1 MHKIKALTTVIAC
14 ALSLSACSMA
24 PVYER
29 PTAPVPGEYPASPAS
44 SLNAE
49 ATLVDWESFIQL
61 APLRALVASALSH
74 NRDLRQAL
82 LNVETA
88 RAQYGIE
95 RADRLPSINANGA
108 LDRQRVPGQST
119 PARPT
124 GVQSTYRADVG
135 LNAFEIDLFGRVRN
149 LSEAALQEYL
159 ASEQAARTVRIT
171 LVSNVS
177 EAYLRY
183 TAAQARLAVTQQTLA
198 AREKSLELVQ
208 MRGQM
213 GSATELDTQEALGLL
228 EQARI
233 ERSRTQR
240 ESLQARYALQLLVG
254 EDELSANLVA
264 GSTDD
269 VFFQDVHAGLPSSL
283 LSRRPDLLAAEH
295 RIQARNANIGAARAA
310 FFPRI
315 TLTGSLGTAGPEL
328 SDLFSAGSR
337 TWQFLPQVSLPIFSG
352 GRNQSNLD
360 LANLRKESSI
370 VEYEKA
376 IQTAFTEVA
385 DALASRSTLQQ
396 QLDSQK
402 KLVATSG
409 RTLSL
414 AQLRYQSGVDSHLR
428 YLDAQR
434 ADFINRLALID
445 TWSALQVSRIQLYK
459 SLGGSENQHVSE

>member
-1 MHKIKALTTVIAC
+1 MHKINALTSAVVC
-14 ALSLSACSMA
+14 ALALSACSMA

-29 PTAPVPGEYPASPAS
+29 PAAPVPSEYPQSSTPSLKTEASLP
-44 SLNAE
+44 
-49 ATLVDWESFIQL
+49 DWESFVQL
-61 APLRALVASALSH
+61 APLRALVASALTH

-108 LDRQRVPGQST
+108 LDRQRIPEQLS
-119 PARPT
+119 PT
-124 GVQSTYRADVG
+124 QQGGVQSTYRADVG

-149 LSEAALQEYL
+149 LSDAALQEYL
-159 ASEQAARTVRIT
+159 TSEQAARTVRIT
-171 LVSNVS
+171 LIASVS

-183 TAAQARLAVTQQTLA
+183 TAAQARMSVTQQTLS

-208 MRGQM
+208 MRGQV
-213 GSATELDTQEALGLL
+213 GSATELDTQEAIGLL

-233 ERSRTQR
+233 EQSRTQR

-254 EDELSANLVA
+254 EDELNANLIA

-269 VFFQDVHAGLPSSL
+269 IFFQDVEAGLPSNL
-283 LSRRPDLLAAEH
+283 LSSRPDILGAEH

-315 TLTGSLGTAGPEL
+315 TLTGNLGTAGPEL

-352 GRNQSNLD
+352 GRNQANLD

-385 DALASRSTLQQ
+385 DALASRTTLQQ

-402 KLVATSG
+402 KLVATSE

-414 AQLRYQSGVDSHLR
+414 AELRYRSGVDSHLR

-434 ADFINRLALID
+434 GDFSNRLTLID
-445 TWSALQVSRIQLYK
+445 TWQALQVSRIQLYK
-459 SLGGSENQHVSE
+459 SLGGSENQHFSE